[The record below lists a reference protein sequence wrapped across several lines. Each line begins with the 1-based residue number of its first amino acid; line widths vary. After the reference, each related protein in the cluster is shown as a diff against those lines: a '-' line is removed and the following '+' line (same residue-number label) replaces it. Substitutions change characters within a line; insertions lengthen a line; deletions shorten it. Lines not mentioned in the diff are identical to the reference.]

1 MRSSQVRL
9 FSIPDIVGVDR
20 DAGPLA
26 AAAAMPPEER
36 RLADLAVSDLRID
49 KPDELTWWDW
59 TVFLLHSAAEIEHA
73 LMVQYLYA
81 AWSLAG
87 GGFAGPAVPEG
98 AANLINEWRGAII
111 QIAREEMAHLLT
123 VQNLLRF
130 LGGPLNFERED
141 FPFRAFLYPFPLQL
155 EPLTRTSLAKYVAAE
170 MPASAQPAELI
181 QEIVDRATQA
191 TGGLAINRVGILYD
205 TLTEIVGDEAKLAE
219 SDFRPETLGDPNL
232 HDGLQ
237 AFPNDW
243 RAGPRLL
250 VHTIGTRQQAV
261 TALQKIGEQGEG
273 SANPQPGDPPSHFDR
288 FLRIYTAFPETE
300 GPYASVT
307 WVPTLSVPSNPSTLH
322 HPSTDPATE
331 RGRITHPTTRL
342 WAHLF
347 NVRYRMLLLDLA
359 HALHRPERLQ
369 QGGVPTARGH
379 LVDWTFQEMRGL
391 QPRFK
396 SGLRGIARTLTSL
409 PLKETPGP
417 LDPANAGPPFEL
429 PYTLALPG
437 DERARW
443 RLHLALLD
451 TSRDLVARIR
461 AKGGTGQVL
470 DELTQLDT
478 EARAVIQDQLEH
490 AVDAERRAQP

>member
-1 MRSSQVRL
+1 MRPSQVRL
-9 FSIPDIVGVDR
+9 FSIPDIVSLDR

-36 RLADLAVSDLRID
+36 RLADLAVADLRID

-81 AWSLAG
+81 AWSLAD
-87 GGFAGPAVPEG
+87 GGFAGPAVPAG
-98 AANLINEWRGAII
+98 AATLVNGWRRAIL

-170 MPASAQPAELI
+170 MPASAQPADLI
-181 QEIVDRATQA
+181 QQIVDRATQA

-205 TLTEIVGDEAKLAE
+205 TLTEIVGNEDKLAE
-219 SDFRPETLGDPNL
+219 SDFRPNTAGDPTAPQ
-232 HDGLQ
+232 DGALQ
-237 AFPNDW
+237 AAPEDW
-243 RAGPRLL
+243 FGGPALL
-250 VHTIGTRQQAV
+250 VSTVRTRHDAV
-261 TALQKIGEQGEG
+261 TALQAIGEQGEG
-273 SANPQPGDPPSHFDR
+273 SANPQPDDSPSHFDR

-300 GPYASVT
+300 GPPASLT

-359 HALHRPERLQ
+359 HALHRSDPLQ
-369 QGGVPTARGH
+369 HGGVPTVRGH
-379 LVDWTFQEMRGL
+379 LRDWTFQEMRG
-391 QPRFK
+391 RFK
-396 SGLRGIARTLTSL
+396 SGLRGTARTLTSL

-429 PYTLALPG
+429 PYTLALPD

-451 TSRDLVARIR
+451 TSRDLVDRIR
-461 AKGGTGQVL
+461 EKGGTGQVL
-470 DELTQLDT
+470 EELTQLDT
-478 EARAVIQDQLEH
+478 EARAVVQAQL
-490 AVDAERRAQP
+490 AP